1 MKTHACSADQIVRR
15 GASRFRQGTRPW
27 SFFVFFC
34 FFVLRTKTCAD
45 DPAGA
50 TTNLFALYRPI
61 ARFGGDPRK
70 YLSAIVR
77 LRFFYAIEGF
87 GTKKKPHSQPGGC
100 RDVSVNDGGGW
111 RERTFF
117 LPARA
122 ERGGALNP
130 PPAEVAIQA
139 REFFFLSFNTI
150 LFKGA
155 QSKNTKEDAVPISVQ
170 SKSSRRERAG
180 SSSPSLALPQRNRG
194 IGHFEQPLQVLA
206 SKFPMI
212 ESQSICLPPLS
223 LPRRFLAAH
232 HRPRRC
238 CFP

>member
-1 MKTHACSADQIVRR
+1 MLCGPDSPTWRVEIPPRNPALV
-15 GASRFRQGTRPW
+15 
-27 SFFVFFC
+27 FFCFFFC

-139 REFFFLSFNTI
+139 REFFFYLLIPSYSREHKAKIQRKMPCLSVYKVN
-150 LFKGA
+150 
-155 QSKNTKEDAVPISVQ
+155 P
-170 SKSSRRERAG
+170 RAG
-180 SSSPSLALPQRNRG
+180 SEREAP
-194 IGHFEQPLQVLA
+194 
-206 SKFPMI
+206 
-212 ESQSICLPPLS
+212 LPPLLS
-223 LPRRFLAAH
+223 PKETGGSATLNNHFKSWLANFL
-232 HRPRRC
+232 
-238 CFP
+238 